1 MDFVYIIPERQTKP
15 ARQSPPDGQE
25 RCPGSRLMLRIRALR
40 LIKPPRRGIH
50 T

>member
-15 ARQSPPDGQE
+15 ALQSPPDGQE